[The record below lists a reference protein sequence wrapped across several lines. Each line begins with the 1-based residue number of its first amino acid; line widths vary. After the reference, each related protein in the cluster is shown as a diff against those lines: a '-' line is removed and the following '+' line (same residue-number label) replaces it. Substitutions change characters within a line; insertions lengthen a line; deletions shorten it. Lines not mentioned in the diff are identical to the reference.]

1 MRFRKISRF
10 SSGLIVAS
18 IAVSSFASEYPQ
30 TREERIAE
38 EMGSVVGGEGIVFRP
53 SHTKNEATKSSVS
66 SEKKVNKFLWE
77 AAREVLKKMPTLTCD
92 KDNGIIITD
101 WYTPQ
106 DRTEYSYKLE
116 VTITDDVISTA
127 SLNVVAHEKKLKNK
141 QWVNENDSK
150 ALEYNVTENILKKA
164 RKLYVESI
172 ESK

>member
-1 MRFRKISRF
+1 MRFRKISKF
-10 SSGLIVAS
+10 STSLIIIALASGA
-18 IAVSSFASEYPQ
+18 FASEYPQ
-30 TREERIAE
+30 TRDEKIAD
-38 EMGSVVGGEGIVFRP
+38 EMGSIVGGEGIVFRP

-66 SEKKVNKFLWE
+66 AEKKVNKFLWE
-77 AAREVLKKMPTLTCD
+77 AAREVLKIMPTLTCD

-101 WYTPQ
+101 WYTPK
-106 DRTEYSYKLE
+106 DNTEYSYKLE

-141 QWVNENDSK
+141 QWVNENESK
-150 ALEYNVTENILKKA
+150 ALEYLTTEKILKQA